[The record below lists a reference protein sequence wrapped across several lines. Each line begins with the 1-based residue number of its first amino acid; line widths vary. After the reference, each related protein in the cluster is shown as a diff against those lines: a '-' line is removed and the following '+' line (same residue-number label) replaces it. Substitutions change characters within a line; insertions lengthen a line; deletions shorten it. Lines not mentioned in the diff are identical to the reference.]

1 MTKSSMDVIEKLQKI
16 QIELKAPK
24 TQRNNFGNYYYRSA
38 EDILE
43 AIKPM
48 AEKYGVTFFITE
60 HLVQVGDKYAITSY
74 AKCFCIETLSEV
86 VAEANAIIDF
96 DAKGMQMPQ
105 RTGAA
110 SSYAKKYALGNLL
123 LLDDTKDSDATN
135 RHGNKEPREPS
146 LEGNKEPILKDY
158 KILDRE
164 HPKYD
169 TIKKYLEDGGDVER
183 VTKNFT
189 IKDDYLMKLI
199 NKS

>member
-135 RHGNKEPREPS
+135 THGKKEPS
-146 LEGNKEPILKDY
+146 TKDY
-158 KILDRE
+158 KILNRE